1 MYCTCSRE
9 PFRKIITILAFTTR
23 TSMSSRK
30 RRRDQA
36 FADEDI
42 EVGAVATEVE
52 TISSEKQRAEKEQEV
67 WDAIREAH
75 FEGQSLFEYKLETAN
90 MSRVERIDSH

>member
-1 MYCTCSRE
+1 VLHV
-9 PFRKIITILAFTTR
+9 FKR
-23 TSMSSRK
+23 TNSENHHPYLHNTGMSSRK

-75 FEGQSLFEYKLETAN
+75 FEGQRLSLWVQVA
-90 MSRVERIDSH
+90 DC